1 MLSLKRIRNK
11 FKRKPESL
19 ALYFTDEQK
28 SIVDE
33 LETKIRKSL
42 NTYECSGRDKTILN
56 VTVEELKVL
65 KSVINQINF

>member
-1 MLSLKRIRNK
+1 MLSLKRIRDK
-11 FKRKPESL
+11 FKRKPEPL
-19 ALYFTDEQK
+19 ALYLTDEQK
-28 SIVDE
+28 PIIDE

-42 NTYECSGRDKTILN
+42 NTCECNGREKTILN

>member
-1 MLSLKRIRNK
+1 MLSLKRIRDK
-11 FKRKPESL
+11 FKRKSEPL
-19 ALYFTDEQK
+19 ALYLTDEQK
-28 SIVDE
+28 PIVDE

-42 NTYECSGRDKTILN
+42 NTCECNGRDKTILN

>member
-1 MLSLKRIRNK
+1 MLSLKRIRDK
-11 FKRKPESL
+11 FKRRPEPL

-42 NTYECSGRDKTILN
+42 NTCECSGRDKTILN

-65 KSVINQINF
+65 KSVISQINF

>member
-1 MLSLKRIRNK
+1 MLSLKCIRDK
-11 FKRKPESL
+11 FKRKPEPL
-19 ALYFTDEQK
+19 ALYLTDEQK
-28 SIVDE
+28 PIVDE

-42 NTYECSGRDKTILN
+42 NTCECNGREKTILN

>member
-1 MLSLKRIRNK
+1 MLSLKRIRDK

-19 ALYFTDEQK
+19 ALYLTNKQK
-28 SIVDE
+28 PIIDE

-42 NTYECSGRDKTILN
+42 NTCECDGRNKTILN